1 MTEANSILDGIN
13 GTVAHR
19 SQHPP
24 AAYPAFRGI
33 GVSCSVNTEIYGLNK
48 RAHTHT
54 LTHTHTLAP
63 RQVSATEKSEK
74 QKMYPN
80 YKINRCK
87 LFATKLEI
95 IQN

>member
-48 RAHTHT
+48 RTHTHT
-54 LTHTHTLAP
+54 LTHTHIGTQTGVGYRKKRKAKN
-63 RQVSATEKSEK
+63 VSELQNKS
-74 QKMYPN
+74 M
-80 YKINRCK
+80 
-87 LFATKLEI
+87 
-95 IQN
+95 

>member
-48 RAHTHT
+48 RTHT
-54 LTHTHTLAP
+54 NTHTHWHPDRCRLQKKA
-63 RQVSATEKSEK
+63 KSK
-74 QKMYPN
+74 KC
-80 YKINRCK
+80 IRI
-87 LFATKLEI
+87 TK
-95 IQN
+95 

>member
-13 GTVAHR
+13 VTVAHR

-24 AAYPAFRGI
+24 AAYPSYQGN
-33 GVSCSVNTEIYGLNK
+33 GVLCSLNTEIYGLNK
-48 RAHTHT
+48 RIPTYT
-54 LTHTHTLAP
+54 PTG
-63 RQVSATEKSEK
+63 VGYKKSEK